1 MWDFDG
7 AREKDHTESLWQWYD
22 IWYIYIYVIFD
33 NRGIAHMTSSLVSI
47 RKAPRPSNQ
56 HLPCITFHALY
67 IHVST
72 CLNML
77 KHNMNDITLSM
88 HLRTREIFVALAK
101 GIQGSKSPISK
112 WDGWIPPIHI
122 FSSDKSI
129 HLNILLIYPSYHDL
143 SISINIY
150 IYIYISI
157 SISVSI
163 SISISI
169 SIDI

>member
-1 MWDFDG
+1 MFDVRFWW
-7 AREKDHTESLWQWYD
+7 REGERSYRVPMTM
-22 IWYIYIYVIFD
+22 IWYMIYIYVIFD

-150 IYIYISI
+150 ISI